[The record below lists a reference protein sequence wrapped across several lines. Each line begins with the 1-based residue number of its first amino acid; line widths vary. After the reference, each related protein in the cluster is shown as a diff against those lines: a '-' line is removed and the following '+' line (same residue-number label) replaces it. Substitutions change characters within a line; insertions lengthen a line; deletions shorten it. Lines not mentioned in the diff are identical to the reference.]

1 MLLYL
6 GGNKMINQ
14 EPFRDMLLNL
24 SESLRF
30 DKDSNY
36 LDENGDLKKKLIT
49 MWYEH
54 IKEDIEGDWVLP
66 KIEQKIVKGDT
77 WFPSLARIY
86 DISTG
91 FKGYPSPEEQKALER
106 QVAKAREVKCD
117 DGLDNIPK
125 HSDGKLKLPFSGQ
138 HNDGKKEEMCP
149 NGCKHPVSNCMCER
163 KKELADQVEEAR
175 KKHNRL
181 AL

>member
-1 MLLYL
+1 
-6 GGNKMINQ
+6 MISDNA
-14 EPFRDMLLNL
+14 FRDMLLNL
-24 SESLRF
+24 SESMEF
-30 DKDSNY
+30 AKDSNY
-36 LDENGDLKKKLIT
+36 LDEKGDLKKPLIKR
-49 MWYEH
+49 WYFH
-54 IKEDIEGDWVLP
+54 IKDDIEGDWILP
-66 KIEQKIVKGDT
+66 KIEQKIVKEDT

-91 FKGYPSPEEQKALER
+91 FEGYPSPEEQKALER
-106 QVAKAREVKCD
+106 QVAKTREVKCD
-117 DGLDNIPK
+117 DSLDDIPR
-125 HSDGKLKLPFSGQ
+125 HPDGRCKLPFSGQ

-149 NGCKHPVSNCMCER
+149 DGCKYPVSNCMCER